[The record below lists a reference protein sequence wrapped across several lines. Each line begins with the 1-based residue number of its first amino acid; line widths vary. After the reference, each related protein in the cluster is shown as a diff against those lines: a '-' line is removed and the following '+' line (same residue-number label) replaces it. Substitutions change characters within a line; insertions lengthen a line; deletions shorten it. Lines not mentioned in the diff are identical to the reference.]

1 MVAVLA
7 ELVEVAVDWV
17 VVVAGSPDAAVV
29 VRDCG
34 FATLDEF
41 IMAVVEW
48 VVIAV
53 PVGVE
58 VAERG
63 RVVVVDED
71 PPVDFMDVRG
81 WVVVMVEASPVLV
94 LVMRD
99 HLVLLVTVVS
109 VGDTVLP
116 VVVADSLV
124 TDVAI
129 PAEVECKTRVAVPA
143 VFPVGCWVASVV
155 GLTLV
160 TDSVPTMEEVEV
172 DRSWLDTNINGRSI
186 PNKKYKVPK
195 WPGIFAKKQNKTGF

>member
-7 ELVEVAVDWV
+7 ELVEVSVDWV

-63 RVVVVDED
+63 RMVVVDEA
-71 PPVDFMDVRG
+71 PLVDFMDIRG
-81 WVVVMVEASPVLV
+81 WVVVMVAASPVLV
-94 LVMRD
+94 LFMRD
-99 HLVLLVTVVS
+99 HFVLLVTVVS
-109 VGDTVLP
+109 ARDTVLP
-116 VVVADSLV
+116 VVVGD
-124 TDVAI
+124 
-129 PAEVECKTRVAVPA
+129 
-143 VFPVGCWVASVV
+143 
-155 GLTLV
+155 
-160 TDSVPTMEEVEV
+160 
-172 DRSWLDTNINGRSI
+172 
-186 PNKKYKVPK
+186 
-195 WPGIFAKKQNKTGF
+195 